1 MTESFHMA
9 PDEFRRHGHELVD
22 WVAEYMARVGELPV
36 QSKVE
41 PGDVRAL
48 LPSAA
53 PEDPEPFELLVR
65 DLDAVVLPGITHWQS
80 PGWFAYFPA
89 NTSPPSI
96 LAELV
101 TAALGAQGMLWST
114 SPAVTEIEAQVV
126 DWLVDLLGLP
136 QEWKTAVGPGG
147 GVIQTSASDATHVA
161 HVVARQL
168 VVDRGASTDVVVA
181 YSSSQAHSSVEK
193 GARVAGIRHVRL
205 IDVDKRFAL
214 RPEALEAVIEQ
225 DLADGLVPAIVT
237 SAIGTTATA
246 AVDPVRDVAS
256 IAQRHGLW
264 HHVDAAYAGSAMIC
278 PEFRPHQQGV
288 ERADSYVFN
297 PHKWMFTNFD
307 CSVLWVADRAPLINT
322 MSILPPYLQNAA
334 SASGDVI
341 DYRDWHVPLGR
352 RFRALKLWWVLRS
365 YGARGIRHH
374 IREHVRLAQRF
385 GDLVD
390 GNPLLVRT
398 APVSF
403 GLVCF
408 GHVDGNDATNAL
420 AEAINTAGNVYAT
433 PSTIDEQRFLRVS
446 VGATATTEQD
456 VERLWSTI
464 LDAL

>member
-1 MTESFHMA
+1 MTDSFHMT

-22 WVAEYMARVGELPV
+22 WVADYMGRVGELPI
-36 QSKVE
+36 QPDVE
-41 PGDVRAL
+41 PGDIRAL
-48 LPSAA
+48 LPAAA
-53 PEDPEPFELLVR
+53 PEDPEPFEALLR

-89 NTSPPSI
+89 NTSPPSV

-114 SPAVTEIEAQVV
+114 SPAVTEIESHVL

-136 QEWKTAVGPGG
+136 QTWKTAVGPGG
-147 GVIQTSASDATHVA
+147 GVIQMSASDATHVA
-161 HVVARQL
+161 HVVARRL
-168 VVDRGASTDVVVA
+168 AVERGAPTDSVVA
-181 YSSSQAHSSVEK
+181 YSSSQAHSSIEK
-193 GARVAGIRHVRL
+193 GARVAGIGHVRL
-205 IDVDKRFAL
+205 IEVDERFAL
-214 RPEALEAVIEQ
+214 RPDLLEAAIEL
-225 DLADGLVPAIVT
+225 DLADGLAPAIVT

-246 AVDPVRDVAS
+246 AVDPVSEVAT

-278 PEFRPHQQGV
+278 PEFREHQAGV

-297 PHKWMFTNFD
+297 AHKWMFTNFD
-307 CSVLWVADRAPLINT
+307 CSVFWVADREPLIST

-365 YGARGIRHH
+365 YGASGIRHH
-374 IREHVRLAQRF
+374 IREHVRLARRL
-385 GDLVD
+385 GDLID
-390 GNPLLVRT
+390 EHPALVRT
-398 APVSF
+398 APVAF

-408 GHVDGNDATNAL
+408 RHTDGNDATSAL
-420 AEAINTAGNVYAT
+420 ADAVNADPSVAIT
-433 PSTIDEQRFLRVS
+433 PSTIGGERFLRVA
-446 VGATATTEQD
+446 VGATQTTERD
-456 VERLWSTI
+456 VDRLWSII
-464 LDAL
+464 LGAT

>member
-1 MTESFHMA
+1 MTDSFHMTPA
-9 PDEFRRHGHELVD
+9 EFRRHGHALVD
-22 WVAEYMARVGELPV
+22 WVAQHMDRVAALPV
-36 QSKVE
+36 QPSVE

-53 PEDPEPFELLVR
+53 PEDPEPFESLLR
-65 DLDAVVLPGITHWQS
+65 DLDDVVLPGITQWQS

-96 LAELV
+96 LAELA

-114 SPAVTEIEAQVV
+114 SPAVTEIESHVL

-136 QEWKTAVGPGG
+136 QAWKTSVGPGG
-147 GVIQTSASDATHVA
+147 GVIQMSASDCTHVA

-168 VVDRGASTDVVVA
+168 AVDRGACTDDVVA
-181 YSSSQAHSSVEK
+181 YSSSQAHSSIEK
-193 GARVAGIRHVRL
+193 GARVAAIRHVRL
-205 IDVDKRFAL
+205 IDVDERFAL
-214 RPEALEAVIEQ
+214 RPASLEAAIEQ
-225 DLADGLVPAIVT
+225 DLVDGLVPAIVT

-246 AVDPVRDVAS
+246 AVDPVEAVAT
-256 IAQRHGLW
+256 IAQRHGIW

-278 PEFRPHQQGV
+278 PEFRVHQQGA

-297 PHKWMFTNFD
+297 AHKWMFTNFD
-307 CSVLWVADRAPLINT
+307 CSVFWVADRAPLIRT

-365 YGARGIRHH
+365 LGARGIRHH
-374 IREHVRLAQRF
+374 IREHVRLAQQF
-385 GDLVD
+385 ATWVD
-390 GNPLLVRT
+390 GHPALART
-398 APVSF
+398 APLSF

-408 GHVDGNDATNAL
+408 RHVDGNDATSTL
-420 AEAINTAGNVYAT
+420 ADAINRTGHVYVT
-433 PSTIDEQRFLRVS
+433 PSTIGEQRFIRVS
-446 VGATATTEQD
+446 VGATATTARD
-456 VERLWSTI
+456 VERLWRVI
-464 LDAL
+464 LEAL